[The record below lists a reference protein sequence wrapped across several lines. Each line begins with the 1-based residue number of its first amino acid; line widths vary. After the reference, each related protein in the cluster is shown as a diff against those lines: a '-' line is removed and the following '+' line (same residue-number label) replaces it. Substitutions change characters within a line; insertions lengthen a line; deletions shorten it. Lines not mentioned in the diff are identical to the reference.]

1 MPSTTSCKHCGKDI
15 KAEWKLCPWCGWEV
29 VKDSDQVSGIILV
42 LGDRKKVRNA
52 AGLMASF
59 RAVRDVLVVT
69 GEADIAI
76 KATAPTFGELRNFVM
91 NSIGGIDGIVDTRTY
106 MVVSSLKEKK
116 ETLPD
121 PGKDPVRT
129 IVLLKVNQARKN
141 ELAEILIRMDTVE
154 DVLQVTGD
162 ADLVVKTLFP
172 NYPEMKKFVSETLG
186 TLPGIKEQKTFMGVT
201 IFKEHGNATSEVPK
215 ASHVPEDVFFVIPK
229 TETEVMNVLTNLPRG
244 VPSSLWG
251 FEIDELAQE
260 ILKAEYGITPNGAPI
275 LKIKNKWYRGDIEDK
290 SSYLRSYEGEVLKR

>member
-1 MPSTTSCKHCGKDI
+1 MTITTTCNHCGKDI

-29 VKDSDQVSGIILV
+29 INDSDGVSGIILV
-42 LGDRKKVRNA
+42 LGERKKVRDA
-52 AGLMASF
+52 AGVMAGF

-91 NSIGGIDGIVDTRTY
+91 NSIGGIDGVVDTRTY

-116 ETLPD
+116 DTLPD

-129 IVLLKVNQARKN
+129 IILLKVNQARKN
-141 ELAEILIRMDTVE
+141 ELAEILIRMETVE
-154 DVLQVTGD
+154 DVLQITGD
-162 ADLVVKTLFP
+162 ADLIVKTLFP

-201 IFKEHGNATSEVPK
+201 IFKEHGKATSEVPK
-215 ASHVPEDVFFVIPK
+215 ARNLPEDVYFVIPK

-260 ILKAEYGITPNGAPI
+260 IIKAEYGISPNGAPI
-275 LKIKNKWYRGDIEDK
+275 LRIKKKWYRGDIEDK
-290 SSYLRSYEGEVLKR
+290 SSYLRSYEGDALKI